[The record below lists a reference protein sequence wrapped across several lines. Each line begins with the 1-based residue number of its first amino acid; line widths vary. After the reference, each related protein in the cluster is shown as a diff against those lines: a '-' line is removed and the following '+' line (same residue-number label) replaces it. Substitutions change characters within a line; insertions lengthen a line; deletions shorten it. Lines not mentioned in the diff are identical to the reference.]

1 MKKFTLF
8 IMCIVII
15 CACGKT
21 SRVLGQESTWGE
33 IVKFKLNEDR
43 TKSSDSGLRL
53 VNYSDRGPVNT
64 QQEMENVLA
73 EMFAD
78 DAPIAQG
85 SPENVFFYTVK
96 DFKVPYDENKPLLN
110 DHLTLGMHVVDLFW
124 EYHGKNY
131 HNIGL
136 FSDEFIFDLVGTL
149 VGSNDIHDSKQ
160 PAKDSFHK

>member
-1 MKKFTLF
+1 
-8 IMCIVII
+8 MCIVII
-15 CACGKT
+15 CACGNT
-21 SRVLGQESTWGE
+21 SRVLAQEPSWGE
-33 IVKFKLNEDR
+33 ILKFKLNEDR
-43 TKSSDSGLRL
+43 TKSSDAGLRL

-85 SPENVFFYTVK
+85 SPENVFFYKVK
-96 DFKVPYDENKPLLN
+96 DFKVPCDGNKPLDENKSLLN

-136 FSDEFIFDLVGTL
+136 FSDEFIFDLVGTF
-149 VGSNDIHDSKQ
+149 VGSNHIHDSKQ
-160 PAKDSFHK
+160 PAKD